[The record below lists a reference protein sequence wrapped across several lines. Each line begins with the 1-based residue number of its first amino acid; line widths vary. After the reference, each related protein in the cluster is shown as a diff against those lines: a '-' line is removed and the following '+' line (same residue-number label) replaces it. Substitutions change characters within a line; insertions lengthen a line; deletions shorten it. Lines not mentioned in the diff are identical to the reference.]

1 MKLNNYELLVLSVL
15 HSALQEAASEF
26 KRKKKNI
33 SLLKGVYSL
42 VPRVFEHIGAKSSD
56 DLIARI
62 TGNKDAYKALRW
74 CLDRYINE
82 FNREETIIYKDNRGE
97 KYVALSPYL
106 KEDGN
111 YVYSDYY

>member
-1 MKLNNYELLVLSVL
+1 MILDNYEMLVLSVL
-15 HSALQEAASEF
+15 HSALQEPASEF
-26 KRKKKNI
+26 QRKKRNI

-42 VPRVFEHIGAKSSD
+42 VPKVFNNIGANTSD

-62 TGNKDAYKALRW
+62 TGDKDAYKALRW

-82 FNREETIIYKDNRGE
+82 FNREETIIHRNIRGG

-106 KEDGN
+106 KEDSN
-111 YVYSDYY
+111 YIYSDYY